1 MKKKTSKRRHVPLRV
16 NLLFFIVFI
25 LFVILIVRLG
35 TVQMVQGVAYK
46 EELERTNEIVV
57 SQPVPRGKM
66 YDRNGKIVVDNI
78 AQNAITYTNWGAS
91 QEEMLTTAE
100 NLSKL
105 ITMDTKKVR
114 DRDKKDYWI
123 LKNPSLVKEKISDS
137 EEEAMRDSTD
147 SEKEFNKKYYS
158 LLLERIT
165 PEDLASLKD
174 KDIQVVA
181 IYREFAS
188 GYEYTPHLVKNVDVT
203 DEEFSKVSEN
213 LSFLPGVDT
222 VTDWQRTYSFENTL
236 KTILGKTTTSEE
248 GIPAEQLDYYLSRG
262 YSRNDRV
269 GKSYLEY
276 QYEDVLRG
284 SKSKI
289 KYLKDKSGNI
299 VGTVPVSDGTRG
311 KDLILTIDMD
321 LQLAVEKILEEELLA
336 TKRGFG
342 GTKFLDRAFVVLMD
356 PNTGEILTMAGKL
369 LARNEETG
377 SLEIQDFALG
387 NITTSY
393 NVGSSV
399 KGATVLTGYQ
409 TGAITPGTPL
419 HDGPLSIKGTP
430 VKKSWRNMGPI
441 NDLYALEQSSNVY
454 MFRTAIKIGGG
465 QYVPNGPLSLAP
477 DTFSKIRDSFAQ
489 FGLGAKT
496 GIDLPN
502 EMIGFKGPSTKP
514 GFALDLVIGQYDT
527 YTTMQLAQYA
537 ATIANGG
544 YRIQPHL
551 VKEIREPGSTSDQL
565 GPVYKEIEP
574 TILNRVSMKDEWIER
589 VQTGFRRVM
598 TAGTGAKAFSSA
610 PYSPAGKT
618 GTAQSFYDGPERDQ
632 YPKNAP
638 PEVMNVSLISYAPS
652 SNPEV
657 AMAVIVP
664 WVYTGDTGPSP
675 NLTIGR
681 RVLDTYFQMK

>member
-269 GKSYLEY
+269 GKSYLES

-430 VKKSWRNMGPI
+430 VKKSWRNMGSI

-465 QYVPNGPLSLAP
+465 QYVPNGPLSLAS

>member
-1 MKKKTSKRRHVPLRV
+1 MKKKASKRRHVPLRV
-16 NLLFFIVFI
+16 NLLFFIVFV

-66 YDRNGKIVVDNI
+66 YDRNGKIIVDNI
-78 AQNAITYTNWGAS
+78 AQKAITYTNWGAS
-91 QEEMLTTAE
+91 QEEMLKTAE
-100 NLSKL
+100 NLSEL
-105 ITMDTKKVR
+105 IKMDTKKVR

-123 LKNPSLVKEKISDS
+123 LKNPLLVKEKITKA
-137 EEEAMRDSTD
+137 EEEAMRDAAE
-147 SEKEFNKKYYS
+147 SEKEFNKKYYNT
-158 LLLERIT
+158 LLDRIT
-165 PEDLASLKD
+165 EEDLASLKE
-174 KDIQVVA
+174 KDMQVIA

-203 DEEFSKVSEN
+203 DKEFSSVSEN
-213 LSFLPGVDT
+213 LNFLPGVDT
-222 VTDWQRTYSFENTL
+222 VTDWERTYAFENTL

-284 SKSKI
+284 NKSKI

-299 VGTVPVSDGTRG
+299 VGTVPVSDGSRG

-321 LQLAVEKILEEELLA
+321 LQLAIEKILEEELLA

-369 LARNEETG
+369 LARSEETG
-377 SLEIQDFALG
+377 NLEIQDFALG

-409 TGAITPGTPL
+409 TGAIAPGTPL
-419 HDGPLSIKGTP
+419 LDAPLSIKGTP
-430 VKKSWRNMGPI
+430 VKKSWRNMGSI

-454 MFRTAIKIGGG
+454 MFRTAIKIGGA

-502 EMIGFKGPSTKP
+502 EMTGFKGPSTKP

-544 YRIQPHL
+544 YRIQPHI
-551 VKEIREPGSTSDQL
+551 VKEIREPGTTSEKL
-565 GPVYKEIEP
+565 GPIYKEIQP
-574 TILNRVSMKDEWIER
+574 NILNRVSMKDEWVER

-598 TAGTGAKAFSSA
+598 TSGTGAKAFGSA

-618 GTAQSFYDGPERDQ
+618 GTAQSFYDGPDRDQ
-632 YPKNAP
+632 YPKNSP

-652 SNPEV
+652 NNPEV

>member
-1 MKKKTSKRRHVPLRV
+1 MKKKASKKRHVPLRV
-16 NLLFFIVFI
+16 NLLFFIVFV

-46 EELERTNEIVV
+46 DELERTNEIVV

-66 YDRNGKIVVDNI
+66 YDRNGKIVVNNI

-91 QEEMLTTAE
+91 QEEMLKTAE
-100 NLSKL
+100 NLSQL
-105 ITMDTKKVR
+105 IKMDTKKVR

-123 LKNPSLVKEKISDS
+123 LKNPLLVKEKISKS
-137 EEEAMRDSTD
+137 EEEAMRDATE
-147 SEKEFNKKYYS
+147 SEKEFNKKYYDT
-158 LLLERIT
+158 LLERIT
-165 PEDLASLKD
+165 AEDLASLKE
-174 KDIQVVA
+174 KDIQVIA

-188 GYEYTPHLVKNVDVT
+188 GYEYTPHLVKNVGVT

-213 LSFLPGVDT
+213 LNFLPGVDT
-222 VTDWQRTYSFENTL
+222 VTDWERTYSFENTL

-284 SKSKI
+284 NKSKI

-369 LARNEETG
+369 LARSEETG
-377 SLEIQDFALG
+377 NLEVQDFALG

-409 TGAITPGTPL
+409 TGAISPGTSL
-419 HDGPLSIKGTP
+419 YDGPIAIKGTP
-430 VKKSWRNMGPI
+430 VKKSWRNMGTI

-454 MFRTAIKIGGG
+454 MFRTAIKIGGA
-465 QYVPNGPLSLAP
+465 QYVPNAPLSLAP

-502 EMIGFKGPSTKP
+502 EMTGFKGPSTLP

-544 YRIQPHL
+544 YRIQPHI
-551 VKEIREPGSTSDQL
+551 VKEIREPGTTSDKL
-565 GPVYKEIEP
+565 GPVYQEIQP
-574 TILNRVSMKDEWIER
+574 NILNRVSMKDEWVER

-598 TAGTGAKAFSSA
+598 TSGTGAKAFGSA

-618 GTAQSFYDGPERDQ
+618 GTAQSFYDGPDRDQ

-638 PEVMNVSLISYAPS
+638 PEVMNVSLVSYAPS